1 MPRPGPGAWQVLHD
15 VSCYHF
21 CAVVFVQ
28 AVGFLLARL
37 DLERARLY
45 SPLSRRLRAASVSV
59 GLGGLQVLPASM
71 LESAERLVAMDW
83 ASGM

>member
-15 VSCYHF
+15 VSSYHF

-28 AVGFLLARL
+28 AVGFLLERL

-45 SPLSRRLRAASVSV
+45 SPLSRRLRAAAVSV